1 MAGVCYVIL
10 ANWGKG
16 NNGMMEEWKRIVTS
30 YTLRV
35 AGYEMQV
42 SSFGFLV
49 MEEWKNGMMD
59 KK

>member
-1 MAGVCYVIL
+1 
-10 ANWGKG
+10 
-16 NNGMMEEWKRIVTS
+16 MEEWKRIVTS